1 MNGLSEARAF
11 GGCFVLGFQNLEQ
24 IHHLYGNHVAR
35 TMSSLL
41 GTKLVFRVDDPYST
55 EHLSKVFGMQE
66 ILVPTKSIS
75 FGAHQVRDGVSL
87 HHRDKLRP
95 VIKPSDIAQLP
106 NLSAYLKFPTD
117 LPPTKLQFKYV
128 SRSQIT
134 EPCIAK
140 VSIQDQASLAESST
154 EALEPVLS
162 AAPALRDVDTSRLD
176 VPQPSVESR
185 DAPIKPEPRLAY
197 ANIEMF
203 EFTGTRQAI
212 DEDSVE

>member
-128 SRSQIT
+128 SRSPIT
-134 EPCIAK
+134 EPCTVKNVIREPQIAM
-140 VSIQDQASLAESST
+140 AE
-154 EALEPVLS
+154 
-162 AAPALRDVDTSRLD
+162 
-176 VPQPSVESR
+176 
-185 DAPIKPEPRLAY
+185 
-197 ANIEMF
+197 
-203 EFTGTRQAI
+203 QAI
-212 DEDSVE
+212 DTSAFVSQSVNPSCGVDPARSIQAVNPESMETQPANPLEIEKNKNNPVLRSDIQEIDKKDVL